1 MTHNDPTIARP
12 SHRPSATEW
21 GSEPLAVLACTGDV
35 SGPVT
40 QPDGPA
46 LDLARQNARDT
57 RGMVSAE
64 WAVGIIAAIAV
75 AGVLLAVVTDG
86 SVREAILKFI
96 LAAIN
101 QFSGGFGKLW

>member
-1 MTHNDPTIARP
+1 MTKTDTTTRSLTQLTEAESLEVRDD
-12 SHRPSATEW
+12 SREDGDEGAAALVAGPSA
-21 GSEPLAVLACTGDV
+21 
-35 SGPVT
+35 
-40 QPDGPA
+40 PDT
-46 LDLARQNARDT
+46 LTRRRDD

-86 SVREAILKFI
+86 SVKDAILKFI